1 MIFPHENW
9 VRLKV
14 GLCAQCVIIGN
25 ILPSGK
31 LTLLLL
37 NMAIEFGDLPM
48 FHGGFSMGLSMFRV
62 VVPSISISRGAAAQV
77 WCTSLHASW
86 SCVLSGKDL
95 AGMKTSGQKGCV
107 QDIID
112 SASQKKRLDS

>member
-1 MIFPHENW
+1 MCPI
-9 VRLKV
+9 
-14 GLCAQCVIIGN
+14 VIIGN